1 MNCLAGAKTSAYAP
15 ANDGPCI
22 QSDWSF
28 LAEYLGEEEAM
39 HDQFPISRRLTSRVP
54 TPNEVWVLWS
64 CRGRDDVS
72 RVRDISVSGL
82 FLETETRV
90 RIGEEIGL
98 HFLVQEGQIRAVA
111 DVRHSD
117 SHHGLGLKF
126 SAVKGEDRPRLEA
139 LIDRFRAPAPA
150 TRLSGQLTQDRKTD
164 SRF

>member
-1 MNCLAGAKTSAYAP
+1 V
-15 ANDGPCI
+15 
-22 QSDWSF
+22 
-28 LAEYLGEEEAM
+28 

-54 TPNEVWVLWS
+54 TPEGVWVLWN

-82 FLETETRV
+82 FLETEARV

-111 DVRHSD
+111 DVRHAD
-117 SHHGLGLKF
+117 SHRGFGLKF

-139 LIDRFRAPAPA
+139 LIDRFRNPAPA
-150 TRLSGQLTQDRKTD
+150 RQLNHQPIQAGRTD
-164 SRF
+164 LRF